1 MLSIDSDERKTG
13 PMHGTKFDRS
23 LGKLIC
29 CKHLM
34 PVSAF
39 LASQVEH
46 FKHIVKENVT
56 GYFKNCKS
64 NTAQGLFLLIKK
76 KKKTF

>member
-1 MLSIDSDERKTG
+1 
-13 PMHGTKFDRS
+13 MHWTKFDRS

-29 CKHLM
+29 CEHLM

-39 LASQVEH
+39 LAIQVEH

-64 NTAQGLFLLIKK
+64 NTRFVFTHLKEKEKK
-76 KKKTF
+76 KNILIFLI